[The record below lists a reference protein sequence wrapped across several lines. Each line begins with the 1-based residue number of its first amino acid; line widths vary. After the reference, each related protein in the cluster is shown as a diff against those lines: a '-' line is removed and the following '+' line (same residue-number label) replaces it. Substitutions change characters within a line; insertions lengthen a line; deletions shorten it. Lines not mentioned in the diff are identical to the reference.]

1 MLPPIGGMAPKSTS
15 ESNPFRRALAPIE
28 ARLHALETSIGG
40 LHPDYMARILN
51 KTTQIEEH
59 CHEQLERIVQVMKH
73 QKTALAEHV
82 SKVSEDLTVF
92 VEDLEDRTAQAIRDM
107 EQATQRHHADA
118 LEQKSQTP
126 LLHVRVEARGQCVLL
141 QNKKHCLAPDDV
153 AMVPH
158 P

>member
-1 MLPPIGGMAPKSTS
+1 MAPKNTS

-40 LHPDYMARILN
+40 LHPDYKDRILN
-51 KTTQIEEH
+51 KMTRIEEH
-59 CHEQLERIVQVMKH
+59 CREQIEHIVQVMKH
-73 QKTALAEHV
+73 QKTALVEHV
-82 SKVSEDLTVF
+82 SKVSEDLTMF
-92 VEDLEDRTAQAIRDM
+92 VEGLEDRTAQAIRDM

-118 LEQKSQTP
+118 LAQKSQTP
-126 LLHVRVEARGQCVLL
+126 LLHVRVEARGQYVLL
-141 QNKKHCLAPDDV
+141 HNKKHCLAPDDV